1 MRDTMLPKS
10 TQRLRCTPWLARP
23 GTLTPMIGSVSEDQG
38 DTQQAWLPAQQ
49 TVRYSVR
56 RSPWHHYL

>member
-1 MRDTMLPKS
+1 MGDTMLPGS
-10 TQRLRCTPWLARP
+10 TQRLRCTPQLARP
-23 GTLTPMIGSVSEDQG
+23 GKLTPVIGSVGEDQG
-38 DTQQAWLPAQQ
+38 DTQQAWLPAQR